1 MIESTAEAPNAIL
14 ATMRV
19 VGFYSIFFQNA
30 QNDYVVY
37 VYNKNDGTDYV
48 YHYETFEEMI
58 TGLDK
63 VSVILDK
70 CVQIFRNRYPQWV
83 EEPSTIADIEE
94 TLIQSRYEIF
104 NHCN

>member
-1 MIESTAEAPNAIL
+1 MTESPNEAPNAII
-14 ATMRV
+14 ATMRAA
-19 VGFYSIFFQNA
+19 GFYSIFIQNA

-37 VYNKNDGTDYV
+37 VYNKNDDTDYV